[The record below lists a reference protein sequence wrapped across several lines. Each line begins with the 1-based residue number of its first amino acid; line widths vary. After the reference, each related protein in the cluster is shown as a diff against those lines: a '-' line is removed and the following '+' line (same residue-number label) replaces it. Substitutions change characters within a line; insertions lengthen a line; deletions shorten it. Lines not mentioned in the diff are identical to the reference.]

1 MALHGFEDDPERLAA
16 PLRHLIADAGLADRW
31 QVIAPR
37 GPAETPAGPSWFG
50 ADGIADPDAVA
61 AAVAAV
67 HEVAAAPDADGAAPE
82 GPLVLVGFSQG
93 GALALAVAH
102 GPVGP
107 ATDALTGV
115 CCCGGFL
122 LSPDDATYD
131 WEGEPT
137 PTLLVHGADDDVV
150 DPQQARA
157 GARALERRGI
167 PVEHCEVA
175 TGHQVDATL
184 LAPVVAWLAGR

>member
-1 MALHGFEDDPERLAA
+1 MALHGFEDDPERLAT
-16 PLRHLIADAGLADRW
+16 PLRQLIADAGLAERW

-37 GPAETPAGPSWFG
+37 GPAEAPAGPSWFR
-50 ADGIADPDAVA
+50 ADGTADADVVT

-67 HEVAAAPDADGAAPE
+67 HEVAAGLDADGAAPD

-102 GPVGP
+102 GPAGA
-107 ATDALTGV
+107 ATSALIGV

-122 LSPDDATYD
+122 LGPDDATYD

-167 PVEHCEVA
+167 PVEHLEVA
-175 TGHQVDATL
+175 TGHQVDAVL